1 MYGNNGYGNGR
12 GNFNSRGSYGNNRGS
27 YGNDRGSH
35 GGQRRDEVPAIPK
48 PMKLPTDYVK
58 AAEDAMKS
66 IRQEEKKE
74 NKITTSKLRNLYSLT
89 MCIYDKELRRTD
101 PKLLPEDDA
110 KLTQLHMRLLYEY
123 GRDNGVKVFA
133 DRTKVLSYLKGIQA
147 SREEYLNFAH
157 YMEALVAYHR
167 FLGMGGNN

>member
-12 GNFNSRGSYGNNRGS
+12 GNFNSRGSYGNSRGS
-27 YGNDRGSH
+27 YGNDRGSY
-35 GGQRRDEVPAIPK
+35 GGQRRDDAPEIPK
-48 PMKLPTDYVK
+48 PMKLPADYVT

-66 IRQEEKKE
+66 ILPERD
-74 NKITTSKLRNLYSLT
+74 KITTSKLRNLYSLA

-133 DRTKVLSYLKGIQA
+133 DKTKVLSYLKGIQS

-167 FLGMGGNN
+167 FLGIGGKN